1 MNKIDKCF
9 IAAIIILAIGIAI
22 MVLTGCA
29 AQIKPETQLTKQ
41 EVKYVVTDVLNQS
54 SQNGLFNFQL
64 NEGTMGG
71 VVGLGVLAYAVG
83 SIGKGSLRYVSHRR
97 RLRAVDQWNTDPT
110 GQSGR
115 DS

>member
-1 MNKIDKCF
+1 MNKIEKI
-9 IAAIIILAIGIAI
+9 IAYAWMVLIIIFAII
-22 MVLTGCA
+22 TFCGCSSK
-29 AQIKPETQLTKQ
+29 IKPETQLTKQ
-41 EVKYVVTDVLNQS
+41 EIKDVVTDVLNQS